1 MPGNDVVIV
10 GGGII
15 GCAAASELT
24 KRGLSVTLLERAE
37 IAAGASGRNHGLIFH
52 PQDPLLLDLFR
63 GSKEMYFELA
73 KTSEVDIGLD
83 NQPRGMLVAV
93 ANEEEWPIAE
103 EEVIAYE
110 AAGVHVDKLN
120 HDEILQEEPELSRI
134 HAGGFLVH
142 DAYRLDP
149 AALTLALALEART
162 RGADIRTHTDV
173 KQVIVKQDRVKG
185 VATDDGI
192 FEAKVV
198 IDAAGP
204 WAPKI
209 ARTVG
214 VDLPIRGARGW
225 LLLTRG
231 IDEIARHIIESP
243 GWRPVAGDPGPAH
256 TTLSEYSRGEMT
268 SGSVVGLLIQQNSSG
283 HVLLGGSR
291 LTSMRDDPEGVEV
304 TYEIARRAVATLPKL
319 EQVPISAIW
328 SGIRPITEDGL
339 PMIGLMKSIEGLFIA
354 GGHAG
359 QGVIL
364 GGGTGQLVAEMITGD
379 DTFANATPFDPNRA
393 STTRGPD

>member
-1 MPGNDVVIV
+1 MPKCDVVIV

-52 PQDPLLLDLFR
+52 PQDPLLLDLYR
-63 GSKEMYFELA
+63 RSREMYFDLA
-73 KTSEVDIGLD
+73 RASDIDIGLD
-83 NQPRGMLVAV
+83 HQHRGMIVAV
-93 ANEEEWPIAE
+93 ANDEEWPIAE
-103 EEVIAYE
+103 EEVGAYM
-110 AAGVHVDKLN
+110 AAGVNVDKLSR
-120 HDEILQEEPELSRI
+120 EELLLEEPELSPS
-134 HAGGFLVH
+134 HEGGFLVH

-149 AALTLALALEART
+149 AALTLALAMEARAK
-162 RGADIRTHTDV
+162 GADIRTHTDV
-173 KQVIVKQDRVKG
+173 KQILVKQDRVTG

-192 FEAKVV
+192 FEAAVV

-204 WAPKI
+204 WAPKL

-256 TTLSEYSRGEMT
+256 TTLGEYSRGEVT

-291 LTSMRDDPEGVEV
+291 LTSMRDEPEGVEV
-304 TYEIARRAVATLPKL
+304 TYEIARRAVAKLPRL

-339 PMIGLMKSIEGLFIA
+339 PMIGPMKSIEGLFIA

-364 GGGTGQLVAEMITGD
+364 GGGTGQLIAEMITGA
-379 DTFANATPFDPNRA
+379 DTFTNSTPFDPNRA